1 MREEFIRSNDVMART
16 LFAGVGGIGSEIV
29 TKVAEM
35 CRAGETENVNFVCM
49 DTNANDLRAV
59 KDSATNIYYV
69 QTSSTQTVGDYLN
82 YDKDAMDNWFKR

>member
-49 DTNANDLRAV
+49 DTNAND
-59 KDSATNIYYV
+59 
-69 QTSSTQTVGDYLN
+69 
-82 YDKDAMDNWFKR
+82 